1 MGKQFFYTRKQVLPA
16 PKDSDKEIL
25 IKECIDSFD
34 IEEVLRTVENEDG
47 SLLVALKD
55 GHEESRPVGR
65 EPSKNGK
72 EGALIK
78 ARIWVQSQIELEGV
92 DVARFRN
99 VAKVF
104 EYGESISGSKSPEG
118 KGLSILDTPVTE
130 AGESTQM

>member
-1 MGKQFFYTRKQVLPA
+1 MGKQFFYTRKQVMPA

-34 IEEVLRTVENEDG
+34 VDEVLRTVENEDG

-92 DVARFRN
+92 DVARFRE
-99 VAKVF
+99 VSKVF
-104 EYGESISGSKSPEG
+104 EYTGVLNYEASPNKMPDAVSKGEVIEG
-118 KGLSILDTPVTE
+118 
-130 AGESTQM
+130 